1 MIIKQEAIQLFHFP
15 LIILPLKNG
24 QTIWSLACPFFLLWW
39 ASRGLRNQN
48 MQKPRTE
55 TSSRFLCWHY
65 LFSRAVARKVF
76 SAQTSL
82 TSVFGMGTGGPSL
95 QSIPT
100 LVDCSS
106 PSFMSK
112 ACASNSLAI
121 IALDS
126 ASVKYFW

>member
-24 QTIWSLACPFFLLWW
+24 QTSWSLACPFFLLWW

-76 SAQTSL
+76 SAHTSL

-95 QSIPT
+95 QSTPT
-100 LVDCSS
+100 YFSLKRKV
-106 PSFMSK
+106 SK
-112 ACASNSLAI
+112 RNFHRFLLLTVLFNSKLFNFAQ
-121 IALDS
+121 
-126 ASVKYFW
+126 